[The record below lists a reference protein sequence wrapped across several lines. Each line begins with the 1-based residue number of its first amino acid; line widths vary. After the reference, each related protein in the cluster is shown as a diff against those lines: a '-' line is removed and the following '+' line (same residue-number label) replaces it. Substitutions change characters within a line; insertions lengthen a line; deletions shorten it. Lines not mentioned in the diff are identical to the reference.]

1 MNESVYQ
8 RLLETARRRELTADE
23 RAGLEACLARD
34 PAAREAWSEEVAL
47 TRWMN
52 RLPDVPL
59 PPGFASRVVS
69 ALEREE
75 ARAGGRRGSWLARFR
90 MAGLRWRLAGVAATV
105 AVAVLAVQLQHR
117 AAERARL
124 AEGLAALSALA
135 EVPGVEALADFDLV
149 YSLPDGPLAEDRGL
163 ARALE

>member
-23 RAGLEACLARD
+23 RARLEACLARD
-34 PAAREAWSEEVAL
+34 PAAREAWREEVVL
-47 TRWMN
+47 TRLLN
-52 RLPDVPL
+52 RLPAPPL
-59 PPGFASRVVS
+59 PPDFASRVVS
-69 ALEREE
+69 AVEREE
-75 ARAGGRRGSWLARFR
+75 ALAGADRGSWWARFR
-90 MAGLRWRLAGVAATV
+90 VAGLRWRLAGAAATV

-124 AEGLAALSALA
+124 AEGLAAFSALA

-149 YSLPDGPLAEDRGL
+149 YSLPDGPLPEDQGL